1 MGQNSRSSKTYKQ
14 TSTLNNS
21 RSQVTPSQFLRLA
34 RWGHILTGA
43 WVLVAAMA
51 TSVNGGLVQ
60 LLESQTQSLFFELR
74 GSVVPPNNIVILAI
88 DEQSLSVPEQYYKTN
103 PKQYSYLKPLRAW
116 PWQRSAY
123 AQVIER
129 LMAAGARSVALD
141 IVFATPSSYG
151 TADDRELAKVLQRY
165 AGRITLAAEYEQLKL
180 RQGNLIQLTQPKS
193 LFWTEPMSIGFVNFP
208 LESDGRVHR
217 FASEFPKLLAE
228 KYQQQFQNFAA
239 LKVEIPS
246 FENAVVAAASLAGE
260 QGSRGAQVQR
270 RNPKAKSQNLKFK
283 IGSPL
288 APQLKGDHIYFY
300 GPAGTFEQIP
310 FWHVLDPDNW
320 NTYLQQGKYFKD
332 KIVMIGATTSSLQ
345 DFHQAPFSQS
355 WLYPEPIS
363 GVEIQANAIA
373 TLLEKRAIAQAI
385 SNSQIRGLF
394 VLLFMA
400 GTAILL
406 TKAKSAGT
414 RFGWAMGVAIAWG
427 SISYVLFIHQQLI
440 LPTAVPMIAIAL
452 CGCSYLATGAIGDS
466 WRTIHLRRT
475 LKRYASFPVVQEII
489 SQQDNLQDLLQ
500 QRELATAGKILGGR
514 YKIVKVLG
522 SGGFSETYV
531 AEDSQRPGN
540 PLCVVKQLRPASN
553 KPKHLQMARRLF
565 QLEAET
571 LEKLGK
577 HDQIPQLLA
586 YFEQDEEFYLV
597 QELIVGHPLSWELPP
612 GKPIGEAAVIEIL
625 QDLLQVL
632 VFVHSQNVIHRDIKP
647 SNIMRR
653 QSDRKLVLIDFG
665 AVKQVSTQL
674 LEPDGQTSLTVSI
687 GTQGYAPAEQS
698 TGHAVFSS
706 DIYAIGM
713 TAIKA
718 LTGLAPHELQLDTKT
733 GELLWTDKVQ
743 ISPEL
748 AEILSKMGRY
758 DFRQRYHSA
767 LEALSA
773 LNKLVNPA
781 QSFSGSLLATT
792 ATEND
797 LDAPTKI
804 WAPKFTEI
812 PDSATDLLPDSSPM
826 DSSVQESQS

>member
-1 MGQNSRSSKTYKQ
+1 
-14 TSTLNNS
+14 
-21 RSQVTPSQFLRLA
+21 
-34 RWGHILTGA
+34 
-43 WVLVAAMA
+43 
-51 TSVNGGLVQ
+51 
-60 LLESQTQSLFFELR
+60 
-74 GSVVPPNNIVILAI
+74 
-88 DEQSLSVPEQYYKTN
+88 
-103 PKQYSYLKPLRAW
+103 
-116 PWQRSAY
+116 
-123 AQVIER
+123 
-129 LMAAGARSVALD
+129 
-141 IVFATPSSYG
+141 
-151 TADDRELAKVLQRY
+151 
-165 AGRITLAAEYEQLKL
+165 
-180 RQGNLIQLTQPKS
+180 
-193 LFWTEPMSIGFVNFP
+193 
-208 LESDGRVHR
+208 
-217 FASEFPKLLAE
+217 
-228 KYQQQFQNFAA
+228 
-239 LKVEIPS
+239 
-246 FENAVVAAASLAGE
+246 
-260 QGSRGAQVQR
+260 
-270 RNPKAKSQNLKFK
+270 
-283 IGSPL
+283 
-288 APQLKGDHIYFY
+288 
-300 GPAGTFEQIP
+300 
-310 FWHVLDPDNW
+310 
-320 NTYLQQGKYFKD
+320 
-332 KIVMIGATTSSLQ
+332 
-345 DFHQAPFSQS
+345 
-355 WLYPEPIS
+355 
-363 GVEIQANAIA
+363 
-373 TLLEKRAIAQAI
+373 
-385 SNSQIRGLF
+385 
-394 VLLFMA
+394 
-400 GTAILL
+400 
-406 TKAKSAGT
+406 
-414 RFGWAMGVAIAWG
+414 
-427 SISYVLFIHQQLI
+427 
-440 LPTAVPMIAIAL
+440 
-452 CGCSYLATGAIGDS
+452 
-466 WRTIHLRRT
+466 
-475 LKRYASFPVVQEII
+475 
-489 SQQDNLQDLLQ
+489 
-500 QRELATAGKILGGR
+500 
-514 YKIVKVLG
+514 
-522 SGGFSETYV
+522 
-531 AEDSQRPGN
+531 
-540 PLCVVKQLRPASN
+540 
-553 KPKHLQMARRLF
+553 MARRLF

-571 LEKLGK
+571 LERLGK